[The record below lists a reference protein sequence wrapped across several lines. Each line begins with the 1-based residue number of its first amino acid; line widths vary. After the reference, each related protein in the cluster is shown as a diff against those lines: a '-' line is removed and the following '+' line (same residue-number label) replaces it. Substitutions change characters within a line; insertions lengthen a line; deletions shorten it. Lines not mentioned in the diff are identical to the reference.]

1 MNSKRGNVQFT
12 DATNFHFQNG
22 VSAKA
27 FVKYA
32 KDGDSVVL
40 SVEEAE
46 AVQAKWAAAWPEVA
60 AYCRAVRE
68 SMDAP
73 PDAAATTKGDE

>member
-1 MNSKRGNVQFT
+1 MTRKRGNVQFT

-22 VSAKA
+22 VSAKE
-27 FVKYA
+27 FVKYV

-68 SMDAP
+68 SLDAP
-73 PDAAATTKGDE
+73 STTAATTEGDE